1 METQTEI
8 YVNTDS
14 GEGLLP
20 VGTKPL
26 SEQMLTHF
34 GHAMRY
40 VSLWGLKMLNVL
52 NDLWSVSVLVYML
65 SALWG
70 LSVLNV
76 YYVTHGV
83 PVC

>member
-1 METQTEI
+1 MNLTHCDLVRPYRDTEI

-14 GEGLLP
+14 GKGLLP

-40 VSLWGLKMLNVL
+40 VSLWVLK
-52 NDLWSVSVLVYML
+52 
-65 SALWG
+65 
-70 LSVLNV
+70 
-76 YYVTHGV
+76 
-83 PVC
+83 C